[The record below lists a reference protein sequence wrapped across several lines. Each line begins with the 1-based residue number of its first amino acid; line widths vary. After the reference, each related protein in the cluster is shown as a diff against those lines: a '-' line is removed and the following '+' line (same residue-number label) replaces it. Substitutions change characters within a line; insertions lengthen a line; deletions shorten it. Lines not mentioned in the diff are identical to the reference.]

1 MVEIMALPPGG
12 PMKINPTTTEVLRTD
27 RIVVA
32 PDARTAATRGNEPVA
47 EAERVQL
54 SNLAARLNQL
64 EAQFGASD
72 VDTKK
77 VEAVRSAIAE
87 GRFKVN
93 AESVADGLLSSVAEL
108 LGRK

>member
-1 MVEIMALPPGG
+1 
-12 PMKINPTTTEVLRTD
+12 MKIIPTTEPLRPD
-27 RIVVA
+27 RVVA
-32 PDARTAATRGNEPVA
+32 TPDARTAATRSGEPVA

-54 SNLAARLNQL
+54 STLASRLNQL

-72 VDTKK
+72 FDAKK
-77 VEAVRSAIAE
+77 VEEVRSAIAD

-93 AESVADGLLSSVAEL
+93 AEAIADGLLNSVAEL

>member
-1 MVEIMALPPGG
+1 
-12 PMKINPTTTEVLRTD
+12 MKINPTTEPLRPD
-27 RIVVA
+27 RVA
-32 PDARTAATRGNEPVA
+32 ATPDARTAATRTNEPVA

-64 EAQFGASD
+64 EAQFGESD
-72 VDTKK
+72 FDAKK
-77 VEAVRSAIAE
+77 VEEVRNAIAD

-93 AESVADGLLSSVAEL
+93 ADAVADRLLSSVAEL

>member
-1 MVEIMALPPGG
+1 
-12 PMKINPTTTEVLRTD
+12 MKITPNTEPLRHD
-27 RIVVA
+27 RVVA
-32 PDARTAATRGNEPVA
+32 TPDARTAATKGNEPVA

-64 EAQFGASD
+64 EAQFGQSD
-72 VDTKK
+72 FDAKK
-77 VEAVRSAIAE
+77 VEEVRNAIAD

-93 AESVADGLLSSVAEL
+93 ADAVADRLLTSVAEL